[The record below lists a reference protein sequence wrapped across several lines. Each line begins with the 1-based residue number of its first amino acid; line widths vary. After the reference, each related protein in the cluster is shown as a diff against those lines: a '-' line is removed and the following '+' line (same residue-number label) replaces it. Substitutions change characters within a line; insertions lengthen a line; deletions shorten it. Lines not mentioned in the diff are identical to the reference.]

1 MYYEKRAIYKYK
13 LLSYTDSDHDSYIHC
28 QLDAFTK
35 YIIEFFGACD
45 ITIMESHLQIL
56 KPYLFKIIVENEIA
70 GYVYFKE
77 ESTQIT
83 VDVFTL
89 LPNYRNKGLGTIIM
103 QDFIKTADKINKLI
117 VVDTF
122 KTNPAKKFYERN
134 GFQVVDENSSHYILK
149 YFPKI

>member
-1 MYYEKRAIYKYK
+1 MYNEKRTMYNYK
-13 LLSYTDSDHDSYIHC
+13 LEPYTDNDHDGYIHC

-35 YIIEFFGACD
+35 YIMEFFGTCD
-45 ITIMESHLQIL
+45 ISIMEGHLQIL
-56 KPYLFKIIVENEIA
+56 KPYLFKIIVENQIA

-77 ESTQIT
+77 ESSQIT

-89 LPNYRNKGLGTIIM
+89 LSNYRNNGLGTVII
-103 QDFIKTADKINKLI
+103 QDFVKTADKLNKPI
-117 VVDTF
+117 VLDTF

-134 GFQVVDENSSHYILK
+134 GFQVVDENFSHYILK